1 MEFRI
6 RQINGYLRYVGN
18 VQLVCSQ
25 FKKRPNGRLGSDFL
39 KIFDENPAV
48 ISQKG
53 FENVGFDE
61 IQVCPIR
68 GRFFGGARTFFN
80 KL

>member
-1 MEFRI
+1 MLPGFPVPI
-6 RQINGYLRYVGN
+6 PWIMFLTAGPVFHGA
-18 VQLVCSQ
+18 
-25 FKKRPNGRLGSDFL
+25 LGSDFL